1 MPAVGELR
9 QPTGTAFTIRDPL
22 PWPDIAAIARA
33 GEALGYAA
41 VFLPET
47 GGRDTLATL
56 TGLADATSS
65 LFLGTGVIPI
75 GSRTPKLAAMAA
87 ATVQERSGGRHVLG
101 VGTGGAAP
109 GALGRLRTYV
119 EEVRS
124 LVGQSGLGV
133 ALRPPPPA
141 PVPIWIAA
149 LGPKATRLAGE
160 IADGVILNWCTPER
174 VAEARDA
181 IRASAAE
188 AGRDPD
194 ACTISVY
201 VRASFT
207 ERADEA
213 LITAAGEYTSYPSYA
228 RQFEAMGVEP
238 TFVHLAPRLEVRH
251 AHSAHDKI
259 RGVFGA
265 RPQTPLQ
272 DGLEAMAAW
281 VRGHGV
287 RQSAPFTGIEIL
299 KNLPASWQL
308 G

>member
-1 MPAVGELR
+1 MPAVRELR

-22 PWPDIAAIARA
+22 PWPDVAAIARA

-56 TGLADATSS
+56 TGLADSTSS
-65 LFLGTGVIPI
+65 LLLGTGVIPI

-101 VGTGGAAP
+101 VGTGGSAP

-119 EEVRS
+119 EDVRS
-124 LVGQSGLGV
+124 LVGQSGLGD
-133 ALRPPPPA
+133 ALRLPLLA

-174 VAEARDA
+174 VAEARDT

-188 AGRDPD
+188 AGRDPE
-194 ACTISVY
+194 ACTIAVY

-207 ERADEA
+207 DRADEA
-213 LITAAGEYTSYPSYA
+213 LLSAAGEYTSYPSYA

-238 TFVHLAPRLEVRH
+238 TARGAVDAVCLRGDRAGARARLEAYREAGANLPVVYPVLAPGEGPE
-251 AHSAHDKI
+251 ASIA
-259 RGVFGA
+259 A
-265 RPQTPLQ
+265 
-272 DGLEAMAAW
+272 LEAL
-281 VRGHGV
+281 
-287 RQSAPFTGIEIL
+287 SP
-299 KNLPASWQL
+299 
-308 G
+308 